1 MQITGTLEDI
11 IYQNE
16 DSHYLVGVMDFEGN
30 PLTVVGPG
38 YGLKVGDKVALEGAY
53 AFHEI
58 YGEQFKFT
66 TYQVNLPTDHE
77 SILRF
82 LSSGA
87 IKGIGPVTAEKIVDT
102 FGVDTLDMMNYNPEA
117 LLKIPGI
124 GKSKLRDI
132 TLSYQEVVGHTQ
144 TMMFLQSL
152 KLGPSLISRVIKK
165 YGHKAKEIISQNP
178 YRLYEDIDGIGF
190 RRADEIAGI
199 LGVERH
205 SGFRMRSFIRFHL
218 EEAANQGHTFIR
230 YEKGVEDL
238 ARSLGIEADLV
249 EEQIREM
256 VLGGQLYQK
265 EDRLYL
271 AAVYI
276 AEAKSG
282 AKLMAVNTYGAMKDV
297 NEALIDEL
305 LSRFQKEEQILLN
318 PLQQEA
324 VKSAVKN
331 KVTVITGGP
340 GTGKTTIVK
349 AILSL
354 TDHFD
359 LKVHLGAPTGRAAK
373 RLKEATQVEAR
384 TIHRLLEY
392 QYREDLDLLFFNRNE
407 ENPLKGDLVIID
419 EFSMVD
425 IHLFNHLL
433 QGVDLESRLVLIGD
447 IDQLPAIG
455 PGNILEDIIRSGYF
469 STVRLKDI
477 YRQGAHSTIALSAH
491 EINQGRMP
499 LENHRD
505 GDFFLIASKN
515 QEKILSQVVSL
526 LTHRLKEYYGMDPVL
541 DIQVITPM
549 KGGTLGTHHLNEVL
563 QEALNPLEGQDQMI
577 FRNKVFRQGDKV
589 MQFKNNYNLRFLDI
603 DTHIEG
609 EGIFNGELGIIQQV
623 NQTTQRMVVLFDGY
637 KEVAF
642 EPQDLGDLDLAYAV
656 TIHKSQGSE
665 FRGVIIPLSYLP
677 PQMISR
683 NLIYTA
689 VTRGKDLVV
698 IVGDTHYL
706 ELMVRDEHRP
716 RRNSGLIYQLRA
728 FESLET

>member
-1 MQITGTLEDI
+1 
-11 IYQNE
+11 
-16 DSHYLVGVMDFEGN
+16 
-30 PLTVVGPG
+30 
-38 YGLKVGDKVALEGAY
+38 
-53 AFHEI
+53 
-58 YGEQFKFT
+58 
-66 TYQVNLPTDHE
+66 
-77 SILRF
+77 
-82 LSSGA
+82 
-87 IKGIGPVTAEKIVDT
+87 
-102 FGVDTLDMMNYNPEA
+102 
-117 LLKIPGI
+117 
-124 GKSKLRDI
+124 
-132 TLSYQEVVGHTQ
+132 
-144 TMMFLQSL
+144 
-152 KLGPSLISRVIKK
+152 VIKK

-256 VLGGQLYQK
+256 VLGGQLFQK

-271 AAVYI
+271 AAIYI

-349 AILSL
+349 AILYL

-433 QGVDLESRLVLIGD
+433 QGIDLESRLILIGD

-455 PGNILEDIIRSGYF
+455 PGNILEDIISSGYF

-549 KGGTLGTHHLNEVL
+549 KGGILGTHHLNEVL

-589 MQFKNNYNLRFLDI
+589 MQFKNNYNLRFLDL

-706 ELMVRDEHRP
+706 ELMVKDEHRP